1 MKHIKTLSLILAFAL
16 LLALLP
22 ACSSEGDAIDFLC
35 KKLKGSDSYE
45 MTLAFE
51 DLPILGD
58 ASVTVKRDGEK
69 TYMTDSI
76 SGLEQYAEKKD
87 GKLTLYTAGEDGY
100 VKSEVDTDELKT
112 FLSKSDF
119 DTLFNAENYVYSEE
133 NGIFDLKD
141 GISLEGLSNV
151 SLKIIGGGCI
161 ISATVSYGGISSDAS
176 ITVKGIGTTEITLPE

>member
-1 MKHIKTLSLILAFAL
+1 MKHIKVLSLVLAFVL

-22 ACSSEGDAIDFLC
+22 ACSSEGDAIEFLC
-35 KKLKGSDSYE
+35 KKLKGSDNYE

-58 ASVTVKRDGEK
+58 SSVTVKRDGKK
-69 TYMTDSI
+69 TYLADSI
-76 SGLEQYAEKKD
+76 SGLEQYAEEKD
-87 GKLTLYTAGEDGY
+87 GKLTLYTESEDGY
-100 VKSEVDTDELKT
+100 VKSETDANELKT

-119 DTLFNAENYVYSEE
+119 DTLFDAENYVYSEE

-151 SLKIIGGGCI
+151 SLKIIGGGCV
-161 ISATVSYGGISSDAS
+161 ISATISYGGISSNAS